1 MASGISL
8 RELTL
13 EDLPEGYEAVMR
25 VWAEAGLPFRPEGR
39 DRPDKVAAELKAGT
53 AIFLLAEDAGR
64 LVGVVIAT
72 SDGRKGWINR
82 LAVSPD
88 HRRRGIAAQ
97 LVRDVE
103 AHLRSAGIDVI
114 AALIESH
121 NQESL
126 AFFRSLGYIHDERV
140 EYVSTRRCGE
150 S

>member
-1 MASGISL
+1 M
-8 RELTL
+8 
-13 EDLPEGYEAVMR
+13 
-25 VWAEAGLPFRPEGR
+25 
-39 DRPDKVAAELKAGT
+39 KAGT
-53 AIFLLAEDAGR
+53 AVFLLAEEAGR
-64 LVGVVIAT
+64 PVGVVIAT
-72 SDGRKGWINR
+72 NDGRKGWINR

-103 AHLRSAGIDVI
+103 ARLQGAGIDVI